1 MMDRM
6 PEVWFPHLNIK
17 IYELDPV
24 AFKLFGFPVYWY
36 GVIIGSAV
44 IMGLLL
50 AQREAKRTNQNPE
63 NYIDF
68 LLYALIAALIG
79 ARTYY
84 VIFSW
89 ESYKDNL
96 LKIFAFREGGLAIYG
111 GVLAAIGVAWVFTKK
126 RKLSFWLLAD
136 TAAPSLVLGQSI
148 GRWGNFFNQEA
159 FGRYTDSIFAMRL
172 MKNNVGQHLTEDILN
187 NIITYNGIQYVQVH
201 PTFLYESF
209 WNFGLFL
216 FLLWYRRRKKFTGE
230 IFLMYL
236 AGYGCGRVWI
246 EGLRTDQLTIGNTG
260 IAVSQLLSGVLIVSS
275 IIFVMH
281 KRKNAKEI

>member
-1 MMDRM
+1 MDKM

-17 IYELDPV
+17 IYELNPV
-24 AFKLFGFPVYWY
+24 AFNIFGFPVYWY

-44 IMGLLL
+44 ICGLLIAL
-50 AQREAKRTNQNPE
+50 KEAKRTGQNPE
-63 NYIDF
+63 DYTDF

-111 GVLAAIGVAWVFTKK
+111 GVLSAIAVAWIFTKK
-126 RKLSFWLLAD
+126 RKLSFGLLAD
-136 TAAPSLVLGQSI
+136 TAAPSLILGQAI

-172 MKNNVGQHLTEDILN
+172 MRDNVGQHLTEDILN
-187 NIITYNGIQYVQVH
+187 NISIYNGIEYIQVH
-201 PTFLYESF
+201 PTFLYESL
-209 WNFGLFL
+209 WNFGIFL
-216 FLLWYRRRKKFTGE
+216 FLLWYRRRKRFTGE
-230 IFLMYL
+230 VFVMYL
-236 AGYGCGRVWI
+236 AGYGCGRIWI
-246 EGLRTDQLTIGNTG
+246 EGLRTDQLIIGNTG
-260 IAVSQLLSGVLIVSS
+260 IAVSQLLSGILIVCA
-275 IIFVMH
+275 ILFMIY
-281 KRKNAKEI
+281 KRKNTKEI